1 MAEQAERGRRREGRS
16 EWELAYTAVS
26 QPDGLDVHDECAAA
40 HRRSLAKTNAALR
53 EVRAAAAQAFE
64 QGGPEKIHEI
74 SAKIDMIRTVH
85 SVSDPDTRRVLAEI
99 LDENARRFIA
109 DDELTHG
116 EETMLATYMRAFG
129 FGLNDPEL
137 GGSGIRIALLSIF
150 RDLDA
155 GVVTG
160 IDWPDCPVNLRR
172 REKLLW
178 PFYNIALLGET
189 RRRYGLL
196 VRCVDQDR

>member
-1 MAEQAERGRRREGRS
+1 MGTCIYCGKPAGWFR
-16 EWELAYTAVS
+16 
-26 QPDGLDVHDECAAA
+26 DVHDECAAA

-116 EETMLATYMRAFG
+116 EETMLATYMRVFG

-178 PFYNIALLGET
+178 PFYNIALLGEKT
-189 RRRYGLL
+189 RRRYVGGSRGVSIRIVKGLTYR
-196 VRCVDQDR
+196 VGS